1 MNDVLIVSHNDVE
14 CKGISDMLA
23 KNGCRP
29 IFAKSCPDAKEK
41 VTGLSPGAVIIT
53 DMTYLNGSAQDL
65 ISWQRHMGYGFPVV
79 VIVDNLNTHDLLKL
93 IHCGGVV
100 DVVQRAAINKQLV
113 ETVNKYVKPKDIALK
128 LNDNTL
134 IPRQSKTFRCI
145 EKSIRD
151 IAATN
156 ANAIIIG

>member
-1 MNDVLIVSHNDVE
+1 
-14 CKGISDMLA
+14 
-23 KNGCRP
+23 
-29 IFAKSCPDAKEK
+29 
-41 VTGLSPGAVIIT
+41 
-53 DMTYLNGSAQDL
+53 MTYLNGSAQDL

-134 IPRQSKTFRCI
+134 IPR
-145 EKSIRD
+145 
-151 IAATN
+151 
-156 ANAIIIG
+156 